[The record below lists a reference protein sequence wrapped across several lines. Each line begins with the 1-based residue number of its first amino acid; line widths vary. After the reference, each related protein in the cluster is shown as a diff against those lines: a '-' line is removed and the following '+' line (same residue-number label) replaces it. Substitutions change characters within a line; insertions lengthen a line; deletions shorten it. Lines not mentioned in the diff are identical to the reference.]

1 MARRLV
7 WSPEAVEDIEV
18 IASYISRDSQYYARA
33 VVSRIVSSAES
44 IPENPD
50 MGRMVPELGNVQFR
64 ERFVHKYRLIYRV
77 ETESILVVAVIH
89 GSRLFEPIIG
99 RTEGA

>member
-7 WSPEAVEDIEV
+7 WSPEAVEDIEA
-18 IASYISRDSQYYARA
+18 IASYISRDSQYYART

-50 MGRMVPELGNVQFR
+50 MGRMVPEINDAHFR
-64 ERFVHKYRLIYRV
+64 ERFVHKYRLIYR
-77 ETESILVVAVIH
+77 TESESVLIVAVIH
-89 GSRLFEPIIG
+89 GSRLLEPVVDRI
-99 RTEGA
+99 EGA